1 MSAAYVWSQERTLRL
16 SRAKMREGERRRG
29 GHHDLEG
36 DGLDLEPQ
44 KEKSPK
50 IDEKKTSSRWQP

>member
-16 SRAKMREGERRRG
+16 SRAKMRERERRTED
-29 GHHDLEG
+29 HHDLEG
-36 DGLDLEPQ
+36 DGSDLEPQ

-50 IDEKKTSSRWQP
+50 I